1 MKSIYLA
8 IRRACDIVLAAGLL
22 IILTPLL
29 ILVSIAIFIGMGR
42 PIFFLHERQ
51 GHRGKFSI
59 IKFRTMIRDA
69 EKIGGGYFTK
79 EVNLVPPI
87 GALLRKTSIDEL
99 PQLVNI
105 LKGDMSF
112 VGPRPAI
119 PTQVERYT
127 EEQKM
132 RLSVPQGVTGLAQ
145 LRYRNNAP
153 WSVRI
158 ESDLEY
164 VRKLGPLMDLRI
176 LLLTPSKVIRGTGVR
191 MDQTPEQVDD
201 LGK

>member
-1 MKSIYLA
+1 
-8 IRRACDIVLAAGLL
+8 
-22 IILTPLL
+22 
-29 ILVSIAIFIGMGR
+29 
-42 PIFFLHERQ
+42 
-51 GHRGKFSI
+51 
-59 IKFRTMIRDA
+59 MIRDA

-191 MDQTPEQVDD
+191 MDQSPEQVDD